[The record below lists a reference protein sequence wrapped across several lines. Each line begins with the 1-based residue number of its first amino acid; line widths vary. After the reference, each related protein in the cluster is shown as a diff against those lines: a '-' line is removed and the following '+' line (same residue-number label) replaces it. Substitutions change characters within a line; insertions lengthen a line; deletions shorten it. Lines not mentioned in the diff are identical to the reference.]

1 MGFYYDWLERKWQPS
16 DRARELTLPQRQQ
29 IARRR
34 ALLDQVCTEIERG
47 GNSDTGLYARLL
59 ARALVRT
66 DELLMREHGKQ
77 VAVLTDPDMAAFVRA
92 ASRN

>member
-1 MGFYYDWLERKWQPS
+1 MGPNMPGVNVAVIVGSNRRDSINRK
-16 DRARELTLPQRQQ
+16 
-29 IARRR
+29 
-34 ALLDQVCTEIERG
+34 
-47 GNSDTGLYARLL
+47 L

-66 DELLMREHGKQ
+66 DERLMREHGKQ